1 MTAQVD
7 FYVLAGS
14 ESRARLK
21 FACRLAEKAC
31 LAEQRVFVWC
41 DEGSELQSFDELLWT
56 FADRSFVPHEMFVD
70 AGQWRETPVLLG
82 CQTQPQENFDM
93 LLNLG
98 TEVPASASHAQR
110 IVEIVDAL
118 EARRVAGRNRFRH
131 YRNLGLAPETHNIVA
146 EESP

>member
-1 MTAQVD
+1 MTDRVD

-14 ESRARLK
+14 ESRARLR
-21 FACRLAEKAC
+21 FACRLAEKAY

-41 DEGSELQSFDELLWT
+41 DDAPELQSFDELLWT
-56 FADRSFVPHEMFVD
+56 FADRSFVPHEMFAD
-70 AGQWRETPVLLG
+70 AGQWHETPVLLG
-82 CQTQPQENFDM
+82 CQAQPQQNFDV

-98 TEVPASASHAQR
+98 AEVPTSANHAQR

-118 EARRVAGRNRFRH
+118 ESRRLAGRNRFRH
-131 YRNLGLAPETHNIVA
+131 YRNLGLAPETHNIGA